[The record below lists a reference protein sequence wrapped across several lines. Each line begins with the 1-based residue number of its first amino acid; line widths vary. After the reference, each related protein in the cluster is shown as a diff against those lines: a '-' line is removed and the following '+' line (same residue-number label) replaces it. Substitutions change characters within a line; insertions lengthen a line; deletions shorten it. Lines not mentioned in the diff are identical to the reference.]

1 MKKFKFPL
9 DVVLRYKQQVLE
21 NAQAEHAAALAE
33 VHRQEQLL
41 ADLEARYREYDQE
54 YCQRKLEG
62 LTIGDAMMYQNG
74 LRALEGEIRR
84 ETEVLQRLRQEEQV
98 KRERVVA
105 AKQETSSLE
114 KLREKKL
121 AEYRKDEQ
129 KSEEQFIEEFVSSAR
144 SRSA

>member
-1 MKKFKFPL
+1 
-9 DVVLRYKQQVLE
+9 
-21 NAQAEHAAALAE
+21 
-33 VHRQEQLL
+33 
-41 ADLEARYREYDQE
+41 
-54 YCQRKLEG
+54 
-62 LTIGDAMMYQNG
+62 MMYQNG

-144 SRSA
+144 RRSA

>member
-1 MKKFKFPL
+1 MKKFQFSL
-9 DVVLRYKQQVLE
+9 DMVLRYKQQVLE
-21 NAQAEHAAALAE
+21 SVQAEHAAALAE
-33 VHRQEQLL
+33 VRRQEQLL
-41 ADLEARYREYDQE
+41 EDLENRYREFDQE

-62 LTIGDAMMYQNG
+62 ITAGDALVYQGG
-74 LRALEGEIRR
+74 LRALEREIRR
-84 ETEVLQRLRQEEQV
+84 ETEVLRRLRLEEQK

-121 AEYRKDEQ
+121 AQYRKDEQ
-129 KSEEQFIEEFVSSAR
+129 KSEEQFIEEFVSSTR

>member
-1 MKKFKFPL
+1 MKKFKFSL
-9 DVVLRYKQQVLE
+9 DIVLRYKQQVLE
-21 NAQAEHAAALAE
+21 SVQAEHAAALAE
-33 VHRQEQLL
+33 VRRQERLL
-41 ADLEARYREYDQE
+41 EDLENRYQEYDQE

-62 LTIGDAMMYQNG
+62 LTIGDAMIYQNG
-74 LRALEGEIRR
+74 LRALEREIHR
-84 ETEVLQRLRQEEQV
+84 ETEVLQRLRKEEQR

-121 AEYRKDEQ
+121 AQYRKDEQ
-129 KSEEQFIEEFVSSAR
+129 KSEEQFIEEFISSTR